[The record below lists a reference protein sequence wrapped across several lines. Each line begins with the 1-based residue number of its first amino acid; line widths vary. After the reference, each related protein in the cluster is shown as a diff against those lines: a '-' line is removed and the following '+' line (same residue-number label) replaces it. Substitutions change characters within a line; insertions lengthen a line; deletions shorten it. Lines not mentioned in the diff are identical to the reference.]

1 MENLNIISENPN
13 STVIGKYEYDL
24 FLLLNDVKKYN

>member
-13 STVIGKYEYDL
+13 STVIGKYEYDRRIG
-24 FLLLNDVKKYN
+24 KKF

>member
-13 STVIGKYEYDL
+13 STVIGKYEYDRSKAKRKL
-24 FLLLNDVKKYN
+24 KVK